1 MKFKS
6 IILLLAIL
14 ILFFSCSQS
23 DKKETENNEVESF
36 CDYENEIEMT
46 VKGYYDK
53 MSDTLLIE
61 NYEFDVKQSDLEWI
75 NDSSLVLRLMN
86 YLEEDFYGKLD
97 EDQYEII
104 ISINARKGKKLSEE
118 FYAYHDYNSGLWS
131 RVNIVTSLG
140 TVWFNWVSGMPAQ
153 GGVSLDYI
161 GENQI
166 CGVLNL
172 NVENL
177 NSPYIGIVKL
187 NGKFSHKKD

>member
-86 YLEEDFYGKLD
+86 YLEED
-97 EDQYEII
+97 
-104 ISINARKGKKLSEE
+104 
-118 FYAYHDYNSGLWS
+118 
-131 RVNIVTSLG
+131 
-140 TVWFNWVSGMPAQ
+140 
-153 GGVSLDYI
+153 
-161 GENQI
+161 
-166 CGVLNL
+166 
-172 NVENL
+172 
-177 NSPYIGIVKL
+177 
-187 NGKFSHKKD
+187 